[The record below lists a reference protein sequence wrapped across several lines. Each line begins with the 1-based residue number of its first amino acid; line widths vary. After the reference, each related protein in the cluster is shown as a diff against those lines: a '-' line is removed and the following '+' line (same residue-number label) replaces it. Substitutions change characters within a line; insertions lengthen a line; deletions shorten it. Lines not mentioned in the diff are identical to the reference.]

1 MKIPHPLN
9 TKEQY
14 LYAINVKLDTLI
26 ELLSPKEEQEDK
38 PAPRK
43 ARAKKE
49 A

>member
-26 ELLSPKEEQEDK
+26 ELLSTKEEQEPA